1 MVAWRLQGCRRT
13 TPGREAATDA
23 ENENDRSESQA
34 EWANWAAHG
43 YRKLYQPR
51 SVRRFGLVF
60 TVALSLV
67 LLTVFWFAAHGG
79 LPW

>member
-1 MVAWRLQGCRRT
+1 MDDDDTRT
-13 TPGREAATDA
+13 ET
-23 ENENDRSESQA
+23 QK

-60 TVALSLV
+60 SLALAGV
-67 LLTVFWFAAHGG
+67 LLTIFWLAAHGRF
-79 LPW
+79 LF

>member
-1 MVAWRLQGCRRT
+1 MDDGDPRT
-13 TPGREAATDA
+13 EA
-23 ENENDRSESQA
+23 QK

-60 TVALSLV
+60 TIVLAGV
-67 LLTVFWFAAHGG
+67 LLTIFLLAAHGRF
-79 LPW
+79 LF

>member
-1 MVAWRLQGCRRT
+1 MDGEDPRT
-13 TPGREAATDA
+13 EA
-23 ENENDRSESQA
+23 QK

-60 TVALSLV
+60 TLVLAGV
-67 LLTVFWFAAHGG
+67 LLTIFWLAAHGRF
-79 LPW
+79 LF